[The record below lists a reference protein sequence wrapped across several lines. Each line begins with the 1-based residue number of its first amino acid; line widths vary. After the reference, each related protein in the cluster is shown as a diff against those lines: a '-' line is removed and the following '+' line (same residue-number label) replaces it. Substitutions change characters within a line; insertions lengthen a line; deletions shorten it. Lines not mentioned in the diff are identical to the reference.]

1 MPDPKDTVAG
11 RADPAGDP
19 PAMTRPR
26 EPQPRAGGFRSA
38 CYISDHN
45 AQRCNNAK
53 GISAP
58 NKRAA
63 LIVPRDATRDDA
75 RAVFRGTVSGYE
87 RSEARASLHRDR
99 SNPWYTG
106 ASLRVHCAI
115 PRQGMEVPGGRTA
128 IPDRRPGG

>member
-87 RSEARASLHRDR
+87 RSEARASL
-99 SNPWYTG
+99 
-106 ASLRVHCAI
+106 LRGQRFPVMHGPPCVSTFSHI
-115 PRQGMEVPGGRTA
+115 LC
-128 IPDRRPGG
+128 RPGSARWQGS